1 MRLSTRLTLA
11 MVALVLLTASAIG
24 LLAYRNIE
32 ATELP
37 RALSRIDND
46 ARVIA
51 TVLEA
56 SVRSA
61 RGDVIGFRS
70 AAASD
75 GITRANLAGGV
86 HPLDGTTEA
95 QWRER
100 LASRFAAELAAKP
113 EYAQF

>member
-1 MRLSTRLTLA
+1 MKLSTQLTLV

-37 RALSRIDND
+37 RALSRIGDD
-46 ARVIA
+46 ARVVA

-56 SVRSA
+56 SVRNI
-61 RGDVIGFRS
+61 RGDAIGFRS
-70 AAASD
+70 AAAID
-75 GITRANLAGGV
+75 DIIRANLAGGV

-95 QWRER
+95 HWRER
-100 LASRFAAELAAKP
+100 LASRF
-113 EYAQF
+113 